1 MEKKSTWNILALSCA
16 LVLVASL
23 VVMSGCIES
32 SKGKMP
38 ISVEIGEKYV
48 TVVEVSDKERNT
60 FSIPDYETILM
71 LHQPIKITNIGKE
84 TINFEEFESPVN
96 IHVYFQAP
104 LYGDDYHELRVVWF
118 GASALDT
125 KWSKGGDIIGGKLT
139 LGPGESITNELLL
152 QNYRTAIERQKEL
165 KFKIIA
171 TYQKDEIT
179 SDMTE
184 KEIIEALE
192 NCIELERTFVMR
204 EEDFD
209 NPELRVSNE

>member
-16 LVLVASL
+16 LVLVVSS
-23 VVMSGCIES
+23 VVMSGCVES

-38 ISVEIGEKYV
+38 ISVEIGDKYV
-48 TVVEVSDKERNT
+48 TAVEVSDRERNM
-60 FSIPDYETILM
+60 FSIPEYENILM

-96 IHVYFQAP
+96 IYGYYQAP
-104 LYGDDYHELRVVWF
+104 LYGDDYHEWVVGF
-118 GASALDT
+118 GASVLDT
-125 KWSKGGDIIGGKLT
+125 KWSKGGDILGGKLT
-139 LGPGESITNELLL
+139 LGPGESVTNELLL
-152 QNYRTAIERQKEL
+152 QNYRTAIESQKEI

-184 KEIIEALE
+184 KEMIEAIE
-192 NCIELERTFVMR
+192 NCIELERTFIMR

-209 NPELRVSNE
+209 DPELRVSIE